1 MKEKF
6 KLWDKVKIPKTKGLG
21 CEYIHSG
28 AIKGAKKEKL
38 DFLYITYLPQD
49 GITCSLWYNQTAG
62 GDNFLLEE
70 LEPYEEQLQYEIY

>member
-6 KLWDKVKIPKTKGLG
+6 KLWDKVKIPKTKGIG
-21 CEYIHSG
+21 SDYINSSVIN
-28 AIKGAKKEKL
+28 ASKRDKL
-38 DFLYITYLPQD
+38 DFLYITSLSKN
-49 GITCSLWYNQTAG
+49 GSICSLWYNKTEG